1 MIYADMRQTI
11 KKGLDFLEE
20 SRYNINVD
28 RWRDVRAGRR
38 STIGNRVYGYNRIWG
53 SNPHFSAKRETAIF
67 ERELSFLFVFT
78 KPIKN
83 FVQIKNAVYT

>member
-1 MIYADMRQTI
+1 MI
-11 KKGLDFLEE
+11 FLLIFCFVLGIIARSTDET
-20 SRYNINVD
+20 RRN
-28 RWRDVRAGRR
+28 VRAGRR

-83 FVQIKNAVYT
+83 FVQIKNCVIYI